1 MKKDVVTTQLYAT
14 GWIHEDYIELD
25 YIFFSQEE
33 EMEYINSRNISNNY
47 LTWFNDMTITVSQ
60 VDWETA
66 EVPECP
72 NHIRHLDMGKSRDS
86 IILI

>member
-1 MKKDVVTTQLYAT
+1 MKRDVVTTQLFAT

-33 EMEYINSRNISNNY
+33 EMKYIKSRNISNKY
-47 LTWFNDMTITVSQ
+47 LTCFNDMTITVSQ
-60 VDWETA
+60 VDWETD

-72 NHIRHLDMGKSRDS
+72 NHIRHLDMGKSCDL